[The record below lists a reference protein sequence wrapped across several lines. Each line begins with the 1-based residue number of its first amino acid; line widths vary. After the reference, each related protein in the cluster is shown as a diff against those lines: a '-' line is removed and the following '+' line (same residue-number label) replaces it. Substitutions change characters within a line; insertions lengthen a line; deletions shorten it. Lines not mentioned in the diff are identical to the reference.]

1 MHQTNTIGK
10 YMEEHMEAGT
20 GEAQENNLKLGENAS
35 ETLGGPTG
43 HDWFQF
49 RSLCLKKPLPQ
60 HDYGGRQM

>member
-1 MHQTNTIGK
+1 
-10 YMEEHMEAGT
+10 MEEHMEADT
-20 GEAQENNLKLGENAS
+20 GEAQENNLGERAS